1 MAAQKLSPKA
11 RSNTTGVPKRS
22 FSGLLP
28 NLPIKFSE
36 GVLANAKPRSLTER
50 EVLFEAGDVADGC
63 YRLEQ
68 GLLKVCIASPQ
79 GDERILTIL
88 GPGSI
93 VGELAIIDGLP
104 RSATVV
110 AIRDCKLSFISR
122 EAFVSCIRE
131 HPEIYSDLV
140 STLVSRLREADDA
153 MAAASFLTVKARVAR
168 ALLELAE
175 HLGRETDGRIV
186 ILHKI
191 RQSDIAAMAGVAREN
206 VSRTLT
212 ELKRRGLIGQS
223 SSYYFINDKRK
234 LLRETE
240 DIV

>member
-1 MAAQKLSPKA
+1 MAVRKLSPNN
-11 RSNTTGVPKRS
+11 RNNTTGVPKRS
-22 FSGLLP
+22 FSGILP

-36 GVLANAKPRSLTER
+36 GLLANAKPRSLTKR
-50 EVLFEAGDVADGC
+50 EVLFEAGDAADGC
-63 YRLEQ
+63 YRFEQ
-68 GLLKVCIASPQ
+68 ALLVSITSPQ
-79 GDERILTIL
+79 CDERILTIL

-122 EAFVSCIRE
+122 EAFVSCLRE
-131 HPEIYSDLV
+131 YPEIYSDLV

-175 HLGRETDGRIV
+175 HLGRETESGQIV

-223 SSYYFINDKRK
+223 SSCYFINDKRK